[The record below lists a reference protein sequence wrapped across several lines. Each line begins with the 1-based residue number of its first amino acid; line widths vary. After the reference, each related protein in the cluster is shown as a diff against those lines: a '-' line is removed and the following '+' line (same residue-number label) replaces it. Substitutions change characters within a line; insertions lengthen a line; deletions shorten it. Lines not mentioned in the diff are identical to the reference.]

1 MNQRFNAPAPTPASA
16 PVRTLIAEDE
26 PLAREG
32 LEQWV
37 RLLPQLE
44 LVASCA
50 DGDAALAAIR
60 AQRPALVLLD
70 IHMPGRSGL
79 QVLRALAEEAAAA
92 GHAGPAVI
100 FTTAYDEHALTAF
113 ELHAV
118 DYLLKPFSQAR
129 FNEAVAH
136 ALLAAATRTAAAS
149 DAASAPALSLPA
161 LEAAAAAS
169 GEDTSRLTRVLVRD
183 QGKIF
188 PLQVEAI
195 EHLRSDTK
203 YTAIASK
210 GRSYLVRLPI
220 TAFEQR
226 LDPQRF
232 LKVSRSCIV
241 NLDFVEAMAPDES
254 SQFTVL
260 MRDGTRVTASREVSK
275 QLRAQSL

>member
-1 MNQRFNAPAPTPASA
+1 MNQTPQA

-37 RLLPQLE
+37 RLLPQLD

-50 DGDAALAAIR
+50 DGGSALDAIR
-60 AQRPALVLLD
+60 SLRPALVLLD
-70 IHMPGRSGL
+70 IHMPGRTGL
-79 QVLRALAEEAAAA
+79 QVLRALAEDAA
-92 GHAGPAVI
+92 GDADAAGEPGPAVI

-118 DYLLKPFSQAR
+118 DYLLKPFSQER

-136 ALLAAATRTAAAS
+136 ALQTAAARS
-149 DAASAPALSLPA
+149 GPALALPA
-161 LEAAAAAS
+161 LEAAASSAG
-169 GEDTSRLTRVLVRD
+169 GEDTSPLTRVLVRD

-241 NLDFVEAMAPDES
+241 NLDFVEAMTPDES
-254 SQFTVL
+254 SQFTVQ